1 MKLFNVFFELLS
13 NEQCDNIY
21 RCQVKFNPDHRIY
34 KAHFPGYPV
43 TPGVCLMQMG
53 EELLE
58 QKYQKQLQLSVVKS
72 IRFRKI
78 VGPEDT
84 PFFDFSN
91 EVLKDDVLSVE
102 VTIYDEEGESTKMS
116 LLYNVLNEL

>member
-1 MKLFNVFFELLS
+1 MKLLNDLFELLS
-13 NEQCDNIY
+13 SEQCDNIY

-58 QKYQKQLQLSVVKS
+58 QKYGKELQLSLVKS

-78 VGPEDT
+78 VGPNDT
-84 PFFDFSN
+84 PFYDFTK
-91 EVLKDDVLSVE
+91 EVLNENELSVD
-102 VTIYDEEGESTKMS
+102 VTVYDAEGESVKMS
-116 LLYNVLNEL
+116 LLYKVLNEI

>member
-1 MKLFNVFFELLS
+1 MKLLNDFFELLS
-13 NEQCDNIY
+13 SEQCDNIY
-21 RCQVKFNPDHRIY
+21 RCRVKFNPDHRIY

-53 EELLE
+53 EEMLE
-58 QKYQKQLQLSVVKS
+58 QKYQKQLQLSVAKA

-84 PFFDFSN
+84 PTFDFTN
-91 EVLKDDVLSVE
+91 EVLKEHVLSAE
-102 VTIYDEEGESTKMS
+102 VTVYDEQGESVKMS
-116 LLYNVLNEL
+116 LLYNVLNEE